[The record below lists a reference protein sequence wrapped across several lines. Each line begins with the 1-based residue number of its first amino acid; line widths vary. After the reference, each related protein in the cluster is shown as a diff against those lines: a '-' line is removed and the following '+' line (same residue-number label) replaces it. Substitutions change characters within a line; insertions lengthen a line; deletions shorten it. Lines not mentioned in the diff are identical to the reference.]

1 MVLEVV
7 YMIKLKNVSK
17 IYYNKGVI
25 GTGFSKVSLE
35 FNIGEFIAIIG
46 ESGSGKSTLLNVISG
61 LDTYEEGEMYINGEE
76 TSHYNEE
83 DFEEYR
89 RKYVAN
95 IFQGFNLVNSYTVRQ
110 NVELVLLIHGIKSK
124 DAKEKV
130 DQIIKDVGLWEY
142 RNKRVS
148 KLSGG
153 QKQRVAIARALA
165 KETPII
171 VADEPTGNLDQESSK
186 QIIELLHKI
195 SKNKLVIVVTHNYE
209 DIEKYVTRVI
219 RMHDGKVVEDKNV
232 KEYKAGTLE
241 STEHFK
247 MSFASKVKLAF
258 RNSFNIVGKLL
269 LILGVFIMCVSGILT
284 NIGGQIKGKY
294 DTLNQG
300 ISFIFSNQNPKRIII
315 RHKDATQITKDEYEN
330 ILKLSTVEEIVH
342 NDIKLDSVISL
353 YREED
358 DIYIDATV
366 NSIKDLDAK
375 IYKGRM
381 PKKENE
387 VVLMANEDDFFIK
400 LFAND
405 FLDKD
410 IYPID
415 DRYNEYNIPIKIV
428 GIAKTKEVSM
438 NYKIYGSDSLNEKL
452 SDINSIKY
460 GSAIITINGHV
471 HNNSDEDILIL
482 SEKVPKGSIYLR
494 EEYESE
500 CDKNSCLNTNV
511 KVNVKN
517 IYTDRTEDF
526 KVTNIINKKNLKSL
540 LDMSDYD
547 DLYGYVF
554 MNIDDYNRLNNTD
567 DYQSSV
573 IVKNVD
579 QVDKTVGDLEK
590 MGFQVLAIK
599 NSVDF
604 NSSDLSKLM
613 DLFNIIGSLISFVV
627 LYFISYFVIFL
638 VLKSRNTYFAVIR
651 ILGGTVKVCRELI
664 NLELFIQSTISFAI
678 VLVLGYL
685 FKFNIIRFDIMSG
698 FMEYLKWYHFVIGYI
713 MTIIMSQLIARRFSK
728 KIFKDSMITTY
739 NMEV

>member
-1 MVLEVV
+1 
-7 YMIKLKNVSK
+7 MIKLKNVSK

-269 LILGVFIMCVSGILT
+269 LILGVFLMCVSGILT

-315 RHKDATQITKDEYEN
+315 RHKDATQITKDEYES

-366 NSIKDLDAK
+366 NNIEYLDAK

-381 PKKENE
+381 PKEVNE

-405 FLDKD
+405 ILDKD

-415 DRYNEYNIPIKIV
+415 DRYNKYNIPIKIV
-428 GIAKTKEVSM
+428 GIAKTKEASM
-438 NYKIYGSDSLNEKL
+438 YYKIYGSDDLNEKL

-460 GSAIITINGHV
+460 GSAIISINGHV
-471 HNNSDEDILIL
+471 HKIFDEDILIL

-604 NSSDLSKLM
+604 NSSDLSKIIN
-613 DLFNIIGSLISFVV
+613 LFNIIGSLISFVV

-713 MTIIMSQLIARRFSK
+713 ITIIMSQLIARRFSK

>member
-1 MVLEVV
+1 
-7 YMIKLKNVSK
+7 MIRLKNVSK

-25 GTGFSKVSLE
+25 GTGFSKISLE
-35 FNIGEFIAIIG
+35 LKIGEFIAITG

-61 LDTYEEGEMYINGEE
+61 LDSYEEGEMYINGEE
-76 TSHYNEE
+76 TSHYSEE

-110 NVELVLLIHGIKSK
+110 NVELVLLIHGIKG
-124 DAKEKV
+124 AEVQEKV
-130 DQIIKDVGLWEY
+130 DKIIKDVGLWEY

-171 VADEPTGNLDQESSK
+171 VADEPTGNLDQASSK

-195 SKNKLVIVVTHNYE
+195 SKNKLVIVVTHNF
-209 DIEKYVTRVI
+209 DQVEKYVTRVI
-219 RMHDGKVVEDKNV
+219 RMHDGKVVEDKRI
-232 KEYKAGTLE
+232 KEFKESALE
-241 STEHFK
+241 STEHHK
-247 MSFASKVKLAF
+247 MSLASKIKLAF
-258 RNSFNIVGKLL
+258 RNTFNIVGKLL

-284 NIGGQIKGKY
+284 NIGGHIKGKY
-294 DTLNQG
+294 DVINQG
-300 ISFIFSNQNPKRIII
+300 ISYIFTNQNPRRIII
-315 RHKDATQITKDEYEN
+315 RHKDISPITESEYES
-330 ILKLSTVEEIVH
+330 IRAISEVEEIIN
-342 NDIKLDSVISL
+342 NDIKLDSIVSL
-353 YREED
+353 YREKD
-358 DIYIDATV
+358 DIYLDVSINDIKNLDS
-366 NSIKDLDAK
+366 NSL
-375 IYKGRM
+375 YKGRM
-381 PKKENE
+381 PEADNE
-387 VVLMANEDDFFIK
+387 VVLLAWKEDFYIK
-400 LFAND
+400 AFSDN

-410 IYPID
+410 IYPVD
-415 DRYNEYNIPIKIV
+415 SMYNEYNIPVKIV
-428 GIAKTKEVSM
+428 GIAMAENFNM
-438 NYKIYGSDSLNEKL
+438 NYKIYGNKKILDELENVST
-452 SDINSIKY
+452 IQY
-460 GSAIITINGHV
+460 GSATITINDNIHYNEDEGILV
-471 HNNSDEDILIL
+471 LSDKVQPGSLYV
-482 SEKVPKGSIYLR
+482 SEELNGECKKG
-494 EEYESE
+494 
-500 CDKNSCLNTNV
+500 NCLNTEI

-517 IYTDRTEDF
+517 IYTDRTENL
-526 KVTNIINKKNLKSL
+526 KVTSIINKKNLNNL
-540 LDMSDYD
+540 LGMSDYEI
-547 DLYGYVF
+547 YRGKIF

-567 DYQSSV
+567 NYQSAV

-579 QVDKTVGDLEK
+579 QVDKVAETLED

-604 NSSDLSKLM
+604 DSSDLSKLI
-613 DLFNIIGSLISFVV
+613 DLFNIIGSAITLIV

-664 NLELFIQSTISFAI
+664 NLELFIQSTMSFFI

-685 FKFNIIRFDIMSG
+685 FKFNIIKYDILSG

-713 MTIIMSQLIARRFSK
+713 VIILMSQLIARKFSK

>member
-1 MVLEVV
+1 
-7 YMIKLKNVSK
+7 MIKLKNVSK

-35 FNIGEFIAIIG
+35 FNIGEFIAIVG

-124 DAKEKV
+124 EAQEKV

-195 SKNKLVIVVTHNYE
+195 SKNKLVIIVTHNY
-209 DIEKYVTRVI
+209 DTVEKYVTRVI
-219 RMHDGKVVEDKNV
+219 RMHDGKVVEDKNI
-232 KEYKAGTLE
+232 KDYKKGTLE
-241 STEHFK
+241 SNEHFK
-247 MSFASKVKLAF
+247 MSLTSKAKLAF
-258 RNSFNIVGKLL
+258 RNAFNIVGKLL

-294 DTLNQG
+294 DTINQG
-300 ISFIFSNQNPKRIII
+300 ISYVFSNQNPKRIII
-315 RHKDATQITKDEYEN
+315 RHKDGSQITENEYEN
-330 ILKLSTVEEIVH
+330 IRKLSSIDEVIN
-342 NDIKLDSVISL
+342 NDIKLDSYISL
-353 YREED
+353 FREKD
-358 DIYIDATV
+358 DIYLDTAV
-366 NSIKDLDAK
+366 SNIKDLDAK

-381 PKKENE
+381 PEKDNE
-387 VVLMANEDDFFIK
+387 VVLMAYKDDFYIK
-400 LFAND
+400 LFADD
-405 FLDKD
+405 FLEKD

-415 DRYNEYNIPIKIV
+415 DMYNKFNIPIKIV
-428 GIAKTKEVSM
+428 GIALTEELTV
-438 NYKIYGSDSLNEKL
+438 NYKIFANNKL
-452 SDINSIKY
+452 VDDLGDIATIKY
-460 GSAIITINGHV
+460 GNATITINNTSHD
-471 HNNSDEDILIL
+471 NSEEGILVL
-482 SEKVPKGSIYLR
+482 NDKVPAGAIYINEALNH
-494 EEYESE
+494 E
-500 CDKNSCLNTNV
+500 CKNNNCLSTDV
-511 KVNVKN
+511 KINVKN
-517 IYTDRTEDF
+517 IYTDRTENF
-526 KVTNIINKKNLKSL
+526 KVTDTITKKNCKTL
-540 LDMSDYD
+540 LGISDYD
-547 DLYGYVF
+547 DTFGIY

-567 DYQSSV
+567 NYQSGV
-573 IVKNVD
+573 IVKDID
-579 QVDKTVGDLEK
+579 QVDNTVKTLED

-604 NSSDLSKLM
+604 DGSDLSKLV
-613 DLFNIIGSLISFVV
+613 DLFNIIGSVITLIV

-638 VLKSRNTYFAVIR
+638 VLKSRNTYFAVVR

-664 NLELFIQSTISFAI
+664 NLELFIQSTISFLI

-685 FKFNIIRFDIMSG
+685 FKFNIIQYDILSG
-698 FMEYLKWYHFVIGYI
+698 FMEYLKWYHFVIGYFVSI
-713 MTIIMSQLIARRFSK
+713 LMSQLIARRFSK